1 MRNLTYLFGINIDI
15 DLIIRYSEIL
25 SSLKAHCVVTFW
37 LSKVKVFVIIINIY
51 ILTSFSQLIVLFK
64 YFKNNF
70 PLEFT
75 EQQKEFQATARKFA
89 REEIIPVAA
98 EYDKTGEV
106 GICTLRSESL

>member
-37 LSKVKVFVIIINIY
+37 LSKVKISVINIY

>member
-1 MRNLTYLFGINIDI
+1 MYGHLNELQPATKLHQESMQDNRLDRVAMLT
-15 DLIIRYSEIL
+15 
-25 SSLKAHCVVTFW
+25 SSRARGRWHISSFSCLP
-37 LSKVKVFVIIINIY
+37 

-64 YFKNNF
+64 YLKNNF

-89 REEIIPVAA
+89 REEIIPLAA

-106 GICTLRSESL
+106 GIFTLRSESL